1 MKTHQELIQIQS
13 LDGNI
18 YNGLKLKHQKDLP
31 KSAELYKCETES
43 DTLNSFNIY
52 KKVSKKDIKFYFVFS
67 KYF

>member
-1 MKTHQELIQIQS
+1 MKANQEITEIQS

-18 YNGLKLKHQKDLP
+18 YNGFKLKHQKDLP

-52 KKVSKKDIKFYFVFS
+52 KKVSKKEIKFYFVFS

>member
-1 MKTHQELIQIQS
+1 MKATQEITEIQS
-13 LDGNI
+13 LDGSI
-18 YNGLKLKHQKDLP
+18 YNGFKLKHQKDLP
-31 KSAELYKCETES
+31 KSAELYKCETEL

>member
-1 MKTHQELIQIQS
+1 MKATQEITEIQS
-13 LDGNI
+13 LDGSI
-18 YNGLKLKHQKDLP
+18 YNGFKLKHQKDLP

-43 DTLNSFNIY
+43 DTFISFNIY